1 MFGEVKGEKIKSAI
15 SKKLYETFKIEDI
28 NNPSTFICDKIYKE
42 KTVQG
47 VERPS
52 FFIYILDVQLEK
64 RIFDKY
70 ELAYNVVIR
79 YEIEERDDNNYEK
92 LNEVG
97 NVLFCNLKTIDIE
110 IPAYY
115 IDENQEKQ
123 VVTMPLRGS
132 RMEYITQDN
141 ILQFFVTYK
150 FRVWEYKEKGQ
161 DMQVVKTNVTKKEDE
176 K

>member
-1 MFGEVKGEKIKSAI
+1 MYGEVKGEKIKNAVA
-15 SKKLYETFKIEDI
+15 KKLYQTFKVEDI
-28 NNPSTFICDKIYKE
+28 NNPSGFICDKIYKE

-132 RMEYITQDN
+132 RMEYTIQDN
-141 ILQFFVTYK
+141 ILHFFVTYK
-150 FRVWEYKEKGQ
+150 LRVWEDMEKEPEMKE
-161 DMQVVKTNVTKKEDE
+161 VKTNVTKKEDE